1 MSILI
6 KPKLVSVDTEEYL
19 PSHSKGKIENDSE
32 ETNGEAVF
40 TEVSTKVSNLP
51 YYIAYHRKRADRL
64 FLHARGKENGLKH
77 VDIRKGFLAIFWII
91 VFIVTMIVFIMMAT
105 NLFEQYDSG
114 RVATQIKAEQD
125 VMIFPDVTICAKVP
139 FYVDDENAKNENT
152 TDYIL
157 KKSEEL
163 IRKKLRDSS
172 LRQTKSNIEAALLI
186 EMAMKRENSFMRA
199 YEHFIYCKY
208 NDKDCSFYN
217 FTEIVHLRYI
227 QCFTFSPNDKVISGN
242 KGLEFIFYKRHSR
255 GKPFVMLNDLEDELF
270 SSDIYDGINVI
281 VHNPDTFPTYAFNY
295 LSTSFALRYGQLA
308 TVDVSGLKYKSDM
321 TGRKSCFPQRDPYR
335 QVFTLFTFEYLIGL
349 YTNFRGGANFLE
361 YRYTY
366 EDCIANMKQRY
377 IYEKCNCYSDH
388 LFVPFQDPKNND
400 SVYRS
405 SYDTADLMNNP
416 NVNEKQEDESIQKF
430 SHFCR
435 DIRHKTSHRLRNEFL
450 CFEQYQKM
458 PTTSVL
464 DKFVQPDKL
473 YATRHN
479 LDARKIER
487 HKVCSLLCEK
497 VSSEELTHGN
507 TDVQHDNKVFKT
519 DLPKKRMKVS
529 HSSKHSAD
537 TLNKQRNS
545 NTKPASTQQITHDN
559 NDKINRRNQLLINED
574 DFQENTTWTL
584 DRNNILN
591 SDKFP
596 FLYPPPPPAL
606 QKQTLNEKNEYD
618 IYAIS
623 DDSYL
628 KNPLQPILD
637 QSVVPDYLFQ
647 RYAHSPF

>member
-1 MSILI
+1 ME
-6 KPKLVSVDTEEYL
+6 VDPNEEYTF
-19 PSHSKGKIENDSE
+19 K
-32 ETNGEAVF
+32 
-40 TEVSTKVSNLP
+40 TKNYS
-51 YYIAYHRKRADRL
+51 
-64 FLHARGKENGLKH
+64 
-77 VDIRKGFLAIFWII
+77 
-91 VFIVTMIVFIMMAT
+91 
-105 NLFEQYDSG
+105 S
-114 RVATQIKAEQD
+114 
-125 VMIFPDVTICAKVP
+125 
-139 FYVDDENAKNENT
+139 
-152 TDYIL
+152 
-157 KKSEEL
+157 L
-163 IRKKLRDSS
+163 IRK
-172 LRQTKSNIEAALLI
+172 
-186 EMAMKRENSFMRA
+186 NSFMRA

-335 QVFTLFTFEYLIGL
+335 QVFTL

-497 VSSEELTHGN
+497 RIYSTKFFEITDLDPEMTLPVPVIAHYIKALETSKLHFPELQNLWNKMQSDEQSQSPLTTGTTNETDETSLSSKNLIIVNIRISTELIDAWEEELTETLFNLISNLGGTVGLCAGISVLSSFFLVFFFGRALFHAALSLILWFWWAVYLGRPPLPDNNKLNQVNYIGN
-507 TDVQHDNKVFKT
+507 KIEDTDFHSANYGDSEHINNIEAMETSSSTVST
-519 DLPKKRMKVS
+519 DTTEIIN
-529 HSSKHSAD
+529 HSSPLHVSA
-537 TLNKQRNS
+537 K
-545 NTKPASTQQITHDN
+545 
-559 NDKINRRNQLLINED
+559 NDK
-574 DFQENTTWTL
+574 
-584 DRNNILN
+584 
-591 SDKFP
+591 SDKFEK
-596 FLYPPPPPAL
+596 FQINRKNLSA
-606 QKQTLNEKNEYD
+606 QKKSDNNKDKQILNDREE
-618 IYAIS
+618 S
-623 DDSYL
+623 DVQQNFNDSTC
-628 KNPLQPILD
+628 
-637 QSVVPDYLFQ
+637 DYLVLNVFTYFSIHYYLLY
-647 RYAHSPF
+647 R